1 MRRFLMIAVCLYL
14 ISLLPAS
21 CRHETYSA
29 ATGNS
34 SAELP
39 ADAGAC
45 SPDSVYFVNTVL
57 PVLVSNC
64 AMAGCH
70 DQASHREGLNLTS
83 YQGVMRI
90 VRAGN
95 ANASEL
101 TAVIRASNWGGRM
114 PPPPM
119 PALASDQINTITKWI
134 NQGALNNYCQSCD
147 SASNSFSS
155 AVQPIF
161 RTYCIGCHSPGNLN
175 GGIDLSSYTA
185 ARSVVLGGRLMGAIN
200 QLPGYVAMPQGGYKL
215 SACQIAQIQHWIDAG
230 YQNN

>member
-1 MRRFLMIAVCLYL
+1 MRRFLMIAVCLYV

-21 CRHETYSA
+21 CRHETFSA
-29 ATGNS
+29 GNGNTP
-34 SAELP
+34 AELP
-39 ADAGAC
+39 SDAGAC
-45 SPDSVYFVNTVL
+45 SPDSVYFVNAVL

-64 AMAGCH
+64 ATAGCH
-70 DQASHREGLNLTS
+70 DPGAHQEGLILTS
-83 YQGVMRI
+83 YQGIMRI
-90 VRAGN
+90 VRPGN
-95 ANASEL
+95 ANASKLME
-101 TAVIRASNWGGRM
+101 VIRTSNWGDIM

-119 PALASDQINTITKWI
+119 PPLSSDQINYIAKWI

-147 SASNSFSS
+147 SASSGFSS
-155 AVQPIF
+155 AIQPII

-175 GGIDLSSYTA
+175 GGIDLSSYA
-185 ARSVVLGGRLMGAIN
+185 AVKLVAQGGRLMGAIN